1 MTELDLLR
9 EALRHAAV
17 ASHDERTQVGAVLA
31 TRSRLV
37 YAANQIPPGLRLAG
51 DKYAVMEHAER
62 AAIYKAA
69 ASGIQTA
76 GAKLYAPWFAC
87 RDCARAII
95 LAGITEVVG
104 LSSLAVVTPERW
116 RQEIAAAVTML
127 QDAGVGT
134 RWLSGTAG
142 VTILFDGGLLEC

>member
-9 EALRHAAV
+9 EALRHAAA

-62 AAIYKAA
+62 GAIYKAA
-69 ASGIQTA
+69 ACGVPTA

-104 LSSLAVVTPERW
+104 LSSLAVATPERW
-116 RQEIAAAVTML
+116 RQEIAEAVAML

-142 VTILFDGGLLEC
+142 VTILFNGKLLEC

>member
-9 EALRHAAV
+9 EALRHAA
-17 ASHDERTQVGAVLA
+17 ANSHDQRTQVGAVLA

-37 YAANQIPPGLRLAG
+37 YAANVIPPGIRHHA
-51 DKYAVMEHAER
+51 DKYAITEHAER

-69 ASGIQTA
+69 ACGIPTA

-87 RDCARAII
+87 HDCARAII
-95 LAGITEVVG
+95 LAGIAEVIG
-104 LSSLAVVTPERW
+104 LASLANATPERW
-116 RQEIAAAVTML
+116 RREVAEATQML

-134 RWLSGTAG
+134 RWLADRAG
-142 VTILFDGGLLEC
+142 VTILYDGGLLEC